1 MVDTA
6 VLLGA
11 NASRAELDMKSVLK
25 LEVKIAEV
33 SALLNVGCQ
42 LRLWQLALLKRQAW
56 FYIFIQHCFIPTFQ
70 ERKIVCV
77 FLMDLLL

>member
-33 SALLNVGCQ
+33 SAFLNVGCHQ
-42 LRLWQLALLKRQAW
+42 LLWQLALL
-56 FYIFIQHCFIPTFQ
+56 
-70 ERKIVCV
+70 E
-77 FLMDLLL
+77 